1 MVSHIINKLLF
12 CYSDSERPSEF
23 SVQEITAIKDVW
35 MRARNVEVG
44 ENILTAL
51 IEKKP
56 NFAVYYG
63 FETSLA
69 VEELRKGTMFI
80 LQARRIQNF
89 LDTIVSTLGF
99 CPDATIHHMA
109 YRIGQIHYHRGVN
122 FGADN
127 WLVFKKVTI
136 EQVLAVQKRP
146 TTVNGSPK
154 EQEKFEANLDSW
166 KNPSSGKT
174 NIAAI
179 GWNKLMSLIIREMKR
194 GFLDEAL
201 KNCEDDPN
209 ESI

>member
-1 MVSHIINKLLF
+1 MISQVLNKLKF
-12 CYSDSERPSEF
+12 CYSDNECASEF

-35 MRARNVEVG
+35 SRARNIDVG
-44 ENILTAL
+44 EKILGAL

-56 NFAVYYG
+56 NFAEYYG
-63 FETSLA
+63 FQTSLA
-69 VEELRKGTMFI
+69 VEELKKGTMFI

-136 EQVLAVQKRP
+136 DQVLAALKRP
-146 TTVNGSPK
+146 SSFNDSPNQQDML
-154 EQEKFEANLDSW
+154 ETSLNSLRSPSPG
-166 KNPSSGKT
+166 KN
-174 NIAAI
+174 NVAVI
-179 GWNKLMSLIIREMKR
+179 GWNRLMSLVIREMKR
-194 GFLDEAL
+194 GFLDEAIR
-201 KNCEDDPN
+201 NCEDDSN
-209 ESI
+209 ENT